1 MIWLDLAGVVGV
13 ALHTRC
19 PLFNA
24 QPVDDAYFFRREVHG
39 QFEKMCGITC
49 GITEVLNFDLDHTA
63 DKSTKVLV

>member
-39 QFEKMCGITC
+39 QFEKMCVITY
-49 GITEVLNFDLDHTA
+49 L
-63 DKSTKVLV
+63 